1 MRLLSKHIGG
11 IVSDDRIINNDIIEF
26 TETKIN
32 PSGSTR
38 KKIEILNLTNI
49 NFNDYEKKKLSL
61 TY

>member
-11 IVSDDRIINNDIIEF
+11 IVSDDRIINNDVIEF

-49 NFNDYEKKKLSL
+49 NFNDYEKKF
-61 TY
+61 